1 MLKSRWGK
9 KTSQAEFSETLS
21 RDLWPETAVTVPKT
35 LVAFRYR
42 NINNL
47 LFPHTV

>member
-21 RDLWPETAVTVPKT
+21 RDLWPETAVIVPET
-35 LVAFRYR
+35 FVASRYR
-42 NINNL
+42 NINYL
-47 LFPHTV
+47 LFPHRV